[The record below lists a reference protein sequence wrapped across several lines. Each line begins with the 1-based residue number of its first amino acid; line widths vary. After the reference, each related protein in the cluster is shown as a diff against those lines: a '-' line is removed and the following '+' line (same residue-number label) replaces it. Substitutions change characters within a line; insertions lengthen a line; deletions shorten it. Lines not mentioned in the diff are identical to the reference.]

1 MTATEQDKRATILNK
16 LLTYESSKLGLTLQE
31 YVLESDNQGWEGS
44 SDTEV
49 SGFYRVLNDMLL
61 YLDNKD

>member
-31 YVLESDNQGWEGS
+31 YVLESDNQSWEGS

-49 SGFYRVLNDMLL
+49 SGFYRVLSDMLL
-61 YLDNKD
+61 YLDNKV